1 MRNTKSNRISISLI
15 QAIVAVLAVTTFMVV
30 FLSSISQRGI
40 DTVGS
45 EFSQLSEQALPLA
58 INNAELTQTILTQV
72 KRLNQGMQSENESE
86 LSSAVTELD
95 ALTIKSQE
103 ELDSLFNLSD
113 AFGGVVSD
121 QQKEQLIHS
130 VESLR
135 QNSIQVLNVQRDIF
149 AIQVTLNDLIPT
161 FRYGVSS
168 IGPEMNRVSSFLIQ
182 DNPEASDAANRF
194 IASASSMES
203 TFLVMMMAEDLEKA
217 TSEYQEM
224 KNRIAGINLAYED
237 FAEWYPD
244 IKEFASLTA
253 PYEMVKEGF
262 AESGVLQQILVKR
275 EKVESQKR
283 WIKDVTHS
291 ADQTIEMLA
300 KISETAR
307 ALIKRSQTEVERTME
322 YVQLVLML
330 TGSVL
335 VLVIVI
341 TGFVLRRWINKGVRN
356 ITRSLNLLTEHKFNL
371 SVQSVGPAEMHV
383 IASQLNKV
391 IESTGDSLKMVTT
404 NCETLYQTAGVSHS
418 AAEET
423 KASLDK
429 QNHSLNEMVSTVCEL
444 QGAIREIAKVAS
456 ESYEESR
463 IAASDSIQGG
473 KVIEENAHRLAT
485 LDSSLTINEESM
497 AKLDGKV
504 REITELVDLISGIAE
519 NTNLLALNAA
529 IEAARA
535 GEQGRGFAVVADEVR
550 KLASD
555 TSHQT
560 TNIREMMA
568 ALQQA
573 AADSKDAVI
582 ESRKEMSQA
591 MKSSMDVKET
601 FSKIETSVEAIKLRV
616 EQISVATE
624 QQERSTTN
632 VNNNIQSISELGE
645 NTTIQLDSMIKSSE
659 QVADIGGHQ
668 QAMLHKY
675 DFA

>member
-30 FLSSISQRGI
+30 SLSSISQRGI

-86 LSSAVTELD
+86 LSSAVAKLD

-121 QQKEQLIHS
+121 HQKEQLIHS

-244 IKEFASLTA
+244 IKEFASLAA

-262 AESGVLQQILVKR
+262 AESGVLQQILIKR

-300 KISETAR
+300 KISTTAR

-601 FSKIETSVEAIKLRV
+601 FSKIEMSVEAIKLRV

>member
-1 MRNTKSNRISISLI
+1 MRKTKSNRISISLI

-30 FLSSISQRGI
+30 SLSSISQHGI

-58 INNAELTQTILTQV
+58 MNNAELTQTILTQV

-86 LSSAVTELD
+86 LTSAVSELD

-113 AFGGVVSD
+113 AFGGVVSNH
-121 QQKEQLIHS
+121 QKEQLIQS

-262 AESGVLQQILVKR
+262 SEGGVLQQILVKR
-275 EKVESQKR
+275 ENVENQKR

-300 KISETAR
+300 KISATAR
-307 ALIKRSQTEVERTME
+307 MLIKKSQTEVERTME
-322 YVQLVLML
+322 NVQLLLML
-330 TGSVL
+330 AGSVL
-335 VLVIVI
+335 VLVIVL
-341 TGFVLRRWINKGVRN
+341 TGFILRRWINKGVRN
-356 ITRSLNLLTEHKFNL
+356 ITRSLNLLTEHKFNS
-371 SVQSVGPAEMHV
+371 SVQRVGPAEMHV

-444 QGAIREIAKVAS
+444 QSAIREIAKVAS

-463 IAASDSIQGG
+463 IATSDSIQGG
-473 KVIEENAHRLAT
+473 KVIEENAHRLASLDRT
-485 LDSSLTINEESM
+485 LTTNEESM
-497 AKLDGKV
+497 AELDGKV

-568 ALQQA
+568 ALHQA
-573 AADSKDAVI
+573 AAAAKDAVI

-591 MKSSMDVKET
+591 MKSSMDVKDT
-601 FSKIETSVEAIKLRV
+601 FSKIEVSVEAIKLRV

-624 QQERSTTN
+624 QQELSTTN